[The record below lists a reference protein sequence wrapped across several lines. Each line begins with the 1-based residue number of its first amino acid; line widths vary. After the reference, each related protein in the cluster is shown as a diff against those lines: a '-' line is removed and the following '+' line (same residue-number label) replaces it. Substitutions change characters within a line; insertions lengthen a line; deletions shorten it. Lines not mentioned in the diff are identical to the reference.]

1 MRRMNVASTSEEF
14 FKNHRRDIL
23 KVLRDHLHEV
33 KRVKELFDQF
43 KPIYKNE
50 MQIKVK
56 KFINRSENSLELMN
70 EYSTFLNELRTFRA
84 IARELPEPV
93 AFPLFEVGTAL
104 VKEEIQNRIN
114 KYIIAILRKFEN
126 DLKDQAKS
134 IGENFQ
140 EIAVYYDKSLE
151 TAEDVVEME
160 TYKNNLQL
168 DMSILQRKLS
178 STRKCL
184 FFLICQTDYAE
195 ILLEQSTES
204 GTQDGQCVKYVD
216 EMLAWPQRLND
227 HAD

>member
-1 MRRMNVASTSEEF
+1 MNVASTSEDF

-33 KRVKELFDQF
+33 KRVKEIFDQF

-70 EYSTFLNELRTFRA
+70 QYSTFLNELRTFRA
-84 IARELPEPV
+84 IARELPERV

-104 VKEEIQNRIN
+104 VKEEIQTRIN
-114 KYIIAILRKFEN
+114 KYIVAILRKFEN

-140 EIAVYYDKSLE
+140 EIANYYDKNLE
-151 TAEDVVEME
+151 TAEIVVEME
-160 TYKNNLQL
+160 TFKNNLQL

-184 FFLICQTDYAE
+184 FFLICQTDYSE
-195 ILLEQSTES
+195 ILME
-204 GTQDGQCVKYVD
+204 
-216 EMLAWPQRLND
+216 
-227 HAD
+227 

>member
-1 MRRMNVASTSEEF
+1 MNVASTSEEF

-84 IARELPEPV
+84 IARELPERV

-134 IGENFQ
+134 IGENF
-140 EIAVYYDKSLE
+140 
-151 TAEDVVEME
+151 
-160 TYKNNLQL
+160 
-168 DMSILQRKLS
+168 
-178 STRKCL
+178 
-184 FFLICQTDYAE
+184 
-195 ILLEQSTES
+195 
-204 GTQDGQCVKYVD
+204 
-216 EMLAWPQRLND
+216 
-227 HAD
+227 

>member
-84 IARELPEPV
+84 IARELPERV